1 MKITGLFKEKKPLIS
16 FEVFPPKPDY
26 PITTVYRTLD
36 ELQDLSPDFIS
47 VTYGAGGEN
56 RGRTVE
62 IASRIK
68 NEQKIE
74 ALAHLT
80 CIRHSREEID
90 EIGWKLREE
99 GIENI
104 LALRG
109 DPPVEG
115 PVRSDFTYAR
125 DLILH
130 LRRTGAF
137 CIGAAAYPEG
147 RPGNTDIA
155 VEIGYMQEKIDAG
168 ADFFITQL
176 VFINE
181 HIYDFL
187 EQLAK
192 KGISCPV
199 FIGVMPVYN
208 TRQIWRI
215 TELAGAEIP
224 RELNSLLA
232 KYVDSPADAEKV
244 GIDFAVRQ
252 IADLL
257 AHGVDGIHLYT
268 MNRAR
273 QAREILRRLGMP
285 VTSPAGDDN
294 KQQEVKQEE

>member
-1 MKITGLFKEKKPLIS
+1 MKITQIFKEKKPLIS

-26 PITTVYRTLD
+26 PIETIYRTLD
-36 ELQDLSPDFIS
+36 ELRDLAPHFIS
-47 VTYGAGGEN
+47 VTYGAGGGN
-56 RGRTVE
+56 RRRTVE

-90 EIGWKLREE
+90 EISRRLFAE

-109 DPPVEG
+109 DPPAEG
-115 PVRSDFTYAR
+115 QGIFDFTYAR

-130 LRRTGAF
+130 LRRLGAF

-147 RPGNTDIA
+147 RPDTTDIA
-155 VEIGYMQEKIDAG
+155 VEIRHMQEKVAAG

-176 VFINE
+176 AFIND
-181 HIYDFL
+181 HVYDFL
-187 EQLAK
+187 DQLVK

-208 TRQIWRI
+208 TRQIRRI
-215 TELAGAEIP
+215 TELSGAKIP
-224 RELNSLLA
+224 RELNSLLE

-244 GIDFAVRQ
+244 GIDFAVKQ

-273 QAREILRRLGMP
+273 QTREILRRLGK
-285 VTSPAGDDN
+285 PAS
-294 KQQEVKQEE
+294 

>member
-1 MKITGLFKEKKPLIS
+1 MKITQIFQENKPLLS
-16 FEVFPPKPDY
+16 FEVFPPKPNY
-26 PITTVYRTLD
+26 PIETIYRTLE
-36 ELQDLSPDFIS
+36 ELRDLAPDFIS
-47 VTYGAGGEN
+47 VTYGAAGGT
-56 RGRTVE
+56 RKRTVE

-68 NEQKIE
+68 NEEKIE

-80 CIRHSREEID
+80 CITHSQEEID
-90 EIGWKLREE
+90 EIGGRLRQE

-104 LALRG
+104 RALRG
-109 DPPVEG
+109 DPPAEG
-115 PVRSDFTYAR
+115 AGQTDFTYAR

-130 LRRTGAF
+130 LRRSGEF

-147 RPGNTDIA
+147 RPDGTGMA
-155 VEIGYMQEKIDAG
+155 AEIGHMQEKVAAG

-192 KGISCPV
+192 KGITAPV

-224 RELNSLLA
+224 RELNSLLE

-273 QAREILRRLGMP
+273 QAREILRRLGMTVSSLP
-285 VTSPAGDDN
+285 VAD
-294 KQQEVKQEE
+294 Q

>member
-1 MKITGLFKEKKPLIS
+1 MKS
-16 FEVFPPKPDY
+16 
-26 PITTVYRTLD
+26 
-36 ELQDLSPDFIS
+36 
-47 VTYGAGGEN
+47 AGGCARKE
-56 RGRTVE
+56 
-62 IASRIK
+62 SRISWRYGRP
-68 NEQKIE
+68 
-74 ALAHLT
+74 AG
-80 CIRHSREEID
+80 R
-90 EIGWKLREE
+90 
-99 GIENI
+99 
-104 LALRG
+104 RG
-109 DPPVEG
+109 GANRFYLCP
-115 PVRSDFTYAR
+115 
-125 DLILH
+125 DLICTCAALGVLH
-130 LRRTGAF
+130 
-137 CIGAAAYPEG
+137 GAAAYPEG
-147 RPGNTDIA
+147 RPDGTGMA
-155 VEIGYMQEKIDAG
+155 AEIGHMQEKVAAG

-192 KGISCPV
+192 KGITAPV

-224 RELNSLLA
+224 RELNSLLE

-273 QAREILRRLGMP
+273 QAREILRRLGMTVSSLP
-285 VTSPAGDDN
+285 VAD
-294 KQQEVKQEE
+294 Q

>member
-1 MKITGLFKEKKPLIS
+1 MKITQLFKGKKPLIS

-26 PITTVYRTLD
+26 PIETIYRTLD
-36 ELQDLSPDFIS
+36 ELRDLAPHFIS
-47 VTYGAGGEN
+47 VTYGAGGGN
-56 RGRTVE
+56 RRRTVE

-68 NEQKIE
+68 NKQNIE

-80 CIRHSREEID
+80 CISHSREEID
-90 EIGWKLREE
+90 EISRRLLQE

-109 DPPVEG
+109 DPPAGG
-115 PVRSDFTYAR
+115 PVKTDFTYAR

-130 LRRTGAF
+130 LRRMGTF

-147 RPGNTDIA
+147 RPENTDIA
-155 VEIGYMQEKIDAG
+155 EEIRHMQEKVAAG

-176 VFINE
+176 VFIND

-192 KGISCPV
+192 KGISSPV

-208 TRQIWRI
+208 SRQIWRI
-215 TELAGAEIP
+215 TELSGAKIP
-224 RELNSLLA
+224 RDFNSLLE
-232 KYVDSPADAEKV
+232 KYADSPADAEKV

-257 AHGVDGIHLYT
+257 AHEVDGIHLYT
-268 MNRAR
+268 MNKAR
-273 QAREILRRLGMP
+273 QAREILRRLGKT
-285 VTSPAGDDN
+285 VSTLPAVARAR
-294 KQQEVKQEE
+294 E